1 MKKIFALIVCTIVTF
16 SFAGCGKDEVEKV
29 TENETVDA
37 VVDKIDESADVAATD
52 GEETKSETMSSTKEE
67 EQGESSTAAEEETQG
82 EVSVS
87 GEELVEKVEK
97 LDEVEDPE
105 EREKIL
111 SEIQTILEQAE
122 KNAK

>member
-1 MKKIFALIVCTIVTF
+1 MKKIFALIVCTIVIF
-16 SFAGCGKDEVEKV
+16 SFAGCGKDETAPV

-37 VVDKIDESADVAATD
+37 VVDEIDESAEATTTD
-52 GEETKSETMSSTKEE
+52 EEGAESENSSSTKEE
-67 EQGESSTAAEEETQG
+67 EQGESSKAAEEEPQG

>member
-1 MKKIFALIVCTIVTF
+1 MKKIFALIVCGIVIF
-16 SFAGCGKDEVEKV
+16 SFAGCGKDDVEKV
-29 TENETVDA
+29 TENETVDV

-52 GEETKSETMSSTKEE
+52 EEEVKSETSSSTEGE
-67 EQGESSTAAEEETQG
+67 EQSDAPVAAKEETQG
-82 EVSVS
+82 EVPVS

>member
-1 MKKIFALIVCTIVTF
+1 MKKIFALIVCTIVIF

-52 GEETKSETMSSTKEE
+52 GEETKSETTSSTKEE
-67 EQGESSTAAEEETQG
+67 EQGESSAAVEEETQG

>member
-1 MKKIFALIVCTIVTF
+1 MKKIFALIVCTIVIF
-16 SFAGCGKDEVEKV
+16 SFAGCGKDETAPV

-52 GEETKSETMSSTKEE
+52 GEETKSETTSSTKEE
-67 EQGESSTAAEEETQG
+67 EQGESSAAVEEKTQG